1 MMLTSYNYAEQFYD
15 KKCNCL
21 FDYKSSLLD
30 ILVYVI
36 LWSYMLVK
44 MYYGKISKWL

>member
-1 MMLTSYNYAEQFYD
+1 MLTSYNYAEQFYD

-36 LWSYMLVK
+36 SYDH
-44 MYYGKISKWL
+44 IC